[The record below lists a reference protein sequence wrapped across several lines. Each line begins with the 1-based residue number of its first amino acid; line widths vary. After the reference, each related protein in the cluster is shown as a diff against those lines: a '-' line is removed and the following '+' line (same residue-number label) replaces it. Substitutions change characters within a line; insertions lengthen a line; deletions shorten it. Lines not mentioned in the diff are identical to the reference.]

1 MGKTEAYRIITWK
14 KDNLSFE
21 PEKYENVYW
30 NVKKLVGRFFS
41 EIGNLAQIRLNW
53 YVFSR

>member
-30 NVKKLVGRFFS
+30 NVKKLVGRFFLKS
-41 EIGNLAQIRLNW
+41 EI
-53 YVFSR
+53 